1 MRFEQLE
8 YLIAIAETGSFRAAA
23 QKLYITQQAISSSMK
38 QLEEELGQELFIKE
52 SNKTRLT
59 TYGEITLGFAQKT
72 LEEKNS
78 LFAQYQSVQK
88 TEKLMQIDIG
98 STSSVINYIL
108 PTVIAE
114 LESKRKKVFFQLNTM
129 ENMQTVLEQVAQGE
143 KTLGFISMN
152 KDAFI
157 RKFATY
163 QDVLQMEVLTEDE
176 IMVVINRKNYTG
188 DKPYITRD
196 EYNQKMRTR
205 FNIEEVEEHRN
216 NICVASSNDIMFH
229 FAMLENTDAGVIM
242 SGLSQRYFFNN
253 KKYLALCMED
263 VDVTILH
270 VAVYRKDANDTISE
284 IVQKIRKEMH
294 IK

>member
-78 LFAQYQSVQK
+78 LFAQYQSVQE

-157 RKFATY
+157 RKFAAY
-163 QDVLQMEVLTEDE
+163 QEVLQMEVLTEDE

-270 VAVYRKDANDTISE
+270 VAVYRKDANDTIRE

>member
-78 LFAQYQSVQK
+78 LFAQYQSVQE

-157 RKFATY
+157 RKFAAY
-163 QDVLQMEVLTEDE
+163 QEVLQMEVLTEDE

-188 DKPYITRD
+188 DKSYITRD

-270 VAVYRKDANDTISE
+270 VAVYRKDANDTIRE